1 MYSGLHFSWTDSL
14 VLPQGIISLVVLVQ
28 LSANRECRS
37 HPIISSKNVQRRLP
51 CDGYRWELDQCVETS
66 FFKIPDQTQDADAEQ
81 NINQDDV
88 FPMAYSDSEADDDIG
103 GLAYTIEATE
113 SLFLVSKFHDRH
125 TLELSSSS
133 QLSNWLH
140 KFRQLDSR
148 LLQ

>member
-1 MYSGLHFSWTDSL
+1 
-14 VLPQGIISLVVLVQ
+14 
-28 LSANRECRS
+28 
-37 HPIISSKNVQRRLP
+37 
-51 CDGYRWELDQCVETS
+51 
-66 FFKIPDQTQDADAEQ
+66 
-81 NINQDDV
+81 
-88 FPMAYSDSEADDDIG
+88 MAYSDSEANDDIG

-148 LLQ
+148 LLQYVQYTKNLTSRDTDIEFLDGNSASPRDGVKYEW